1 VTFCCALN
9 NTGHIFKE
17 SLSKQNYGKIRSTK
31 LCGAPF
37 CNGDVAGPI
46 KITKKNSISNNKK
59 LHIFGTSNEK

>member
-17 SLSKQNYGKIRSTK
+17 SLSKQNYGKIRSKK

-37 CNGDVAGPI
+37 CNAGVAGPI
-46 KITKKNSISNNKK
+46 ISTKNNSISNNKK
-59 LHIFGTSNEK
+59 LQIFGTS